1 MENQHLK
8 SCNQHLVEQVG
19 ALQRAVEGK
28 WASLCGDWGR
38 GVCVEGAGVL
48 VYVVDSG

>member
-19 ALQRAVEGK
+19 ALQHALEGK
-28 WASLCGDWGR
+28 WASLRGDWGS

-48 VYVVDSG
+48 AYVVGSG

>member
-19 ALQRAVEGK
+19 ALQCALEGK
-28 WASLCGDWGR
+28 WASLCGDWGS
-38 GVCVEGAGVL
+38 GVCVEGVGVL
-48 VYVVDSG
+48 VYVVGSG